1 MGKSKRNPS
10 AALVAYVGVEVVM
23 LVCFALFT
31 KYSDKLALSLTESS
45 RMEVMGKY
53 PEF

>member
-1 MGKSKRNPS
+1 M
-10 AALVAYVGVEVVM
+10 AFVGVEIVM

-31 KYSDKLALSLTESS
+31 KYSPKLALSLTESS
-45 RMEVMGKY
+45 QMEVMGKY